1 MKHLIFLFARIR
13 QYYQSSRAIF
23 CIFIVGSVLL
33 NVLILYMYGNT
44 VTYMRSKKLNTPL
57 YCKYT
62 VNLSEAGF
70 AELSAE
76 LEECLT
82 GYQIKDFTFHSGW
95 ETEDGFIPLAASQNN
110 DAGLEWQKVKGRI
123 AFTDSEV
130 KSMARCIIVPYD
142 RSSLKPGDT
151 LPIGELGEFSVIGAG
166 TF

>member
-1 MKHLIFLFARIR
+1 
-13 QYYQSSRAIF
+13 
-23 CIFIVGSVLL
+23 
-33 NVLILYMYGNT
+33 
-44 VTYMRSKKLNTPL
+44 MRSKKLNTPL

-76 LEECLT
+76 LEERLT
-82 GYQIKDFTFHSGW
+82 GYQIKDLIFHSGW

-123 AFTDSEV
+123 VFTDSEV
-130 KSMARCIIVPYD
+130 KSMTRCIIVPYD

-151 LPIGELGEFSVIGAG
+151 VIIPPNVKHWHGAKKDSWFSHIAIEVPGENGKCNQA
-166 TF
+166 